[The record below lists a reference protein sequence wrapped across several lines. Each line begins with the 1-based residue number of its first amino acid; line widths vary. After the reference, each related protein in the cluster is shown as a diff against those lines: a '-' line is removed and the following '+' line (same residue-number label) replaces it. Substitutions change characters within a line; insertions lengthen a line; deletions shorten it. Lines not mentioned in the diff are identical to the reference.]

1 METCFPFKGVRTLFN
16 AFYSVQ
22 LSDAAPAY
30 QHLEPRK
37 GYVPVYI
44 REGNTPLTEIHP
56 GLAEAFHENEQPTT
70 KQDAIE

>member
-1 METCFPFKGVRTLFN
+1 M
-16 AFYSVQ
+16 Y

-44 REGNTPLTEIHP
+44 REGDTPLSDIHP
-56 GLAEAFHENEQPTT
+56 GLAEAFHENEQQAS
-70 KQDAIE
+70 KDVAKVEWIENFNNKN